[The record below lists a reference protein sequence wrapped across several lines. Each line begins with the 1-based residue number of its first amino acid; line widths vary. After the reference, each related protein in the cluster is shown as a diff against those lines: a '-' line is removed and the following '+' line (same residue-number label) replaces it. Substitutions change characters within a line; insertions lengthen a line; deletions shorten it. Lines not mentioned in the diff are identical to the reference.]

1 MAGALKEEELARR
14 VYASLQALCCPLVD
28 GLYLQEADSML
39 QLLCS
44 PSQHRTDILS
54 WICSSINPNFGNSK
68 VRLVRSKDPE
78 DLTKDMVS
86 LGHEMMLCK
95 ANDLDLIRGH
105 ASPCKQLRFL
115 EQLLSLVPG
124 CTKSAGRR
132 TDTEM
137 LLNELYAA
145 ENLPLL
151 AQTLEP
157 SFDPW
162 PAHTKYRALQKNV
175 KSSSKPSKEE
185 EEEGAA
191 DVAALLQQTQD
202 ALQQLHSECDFLS
215 HADQSPAVL
224 SPSSLRVA
232 ACDLQQLMST
242 FSHVYES
249 DLRSYCSRDPPT
261 FSAETDVFQRVHRLL
276 LALITEL
283 DLIKE
288 VSAASVC
295 VSEEVDQLQKRPH
308 YWSRGEKHSL
318 EHQLE
323 ELAGRV
329 KDFSSLLHS
338 S

>member
-1 MAGALKEEELARR
+1 GTRNPSSNR
-14 VYASLQALCCPLVD
+14 ASTSRPLDSTENCLISALCCPLVD

-54 WICSSINPNFGNSK
+54 WICS
-68 VRLVRSKDPE
+68 RLVRSKDPE

-151 AQTLEP
+151 AQMLEP

-162 PAHTKYRALQKNV
+162 PAHTNHFHSVWMWAPRSYRPL
-175 KSSSKPSKEE
+175 SSP
-185 EEEGAA
+185 
-191 DVAALLQQTQD
+191 Q
-202 ALQQLHSECDFLS
+202 CDFLS
-215 HADQSPAVL
+215 HGDQSPAVL

-261 FSAETDVFQRVHRLL
+261 FSAETDVFKRVHRLL
-276 LALITEL
+276 LALITVRTHTHSHTRGKYEY
-283 DLIKE
+283 
-288 VSAASVC
+288 
-295 VSEEVDQLQKRPH
+295 QPH
-308 YWSRGEKHSL
+308 TPD
-318 EHQLE
+318 
-323 ELAGRV
+323 V
-329 KDFSSLLHS
+329 
-338 S
+338 